1 MEPVETDTF
10 INPKEIPVSMLSPM
24 DRGFGDDV
32 FRKMER
38 KKMAKKIGMP
48 LLHDNTREIEEP
60 YLQ

>member
-1 MEPVETDTF
+1 
-10 INPKEIPVSMLSPM
+10 MLSPM
-24 DRGFGDDV
+24 DREFGDDV